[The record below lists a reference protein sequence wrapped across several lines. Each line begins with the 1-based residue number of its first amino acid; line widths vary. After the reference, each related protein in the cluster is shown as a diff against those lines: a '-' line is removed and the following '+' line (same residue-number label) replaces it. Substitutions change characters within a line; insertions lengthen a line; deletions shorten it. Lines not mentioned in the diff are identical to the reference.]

1 MLVATYVYVSDLRN
15 RINTNYRCE
24 HLRRTIRGS
33 SVGFIVP
40 VVYVTVRLFPVG
52 FDLPPPM
59 LASRFASLCDRY
71 SIFAFATPET
81 SGRMCGPNL
90 PRYDKCTNAASCTL
104 GLPFVYGGCFIHI
117 GCGNQRC
124 NTFCRSATL
133 CSAVSPFPPLVAW
146 GRYMPTSR
154 LEHAVVCA

>member
-40 VVYVTVRLFPVG
+40 VVYVTVMLFPVG

-59 LASRFASLCDRY
+59 LASRFASLCDRS
-71 SIFAFATPET
+71 SIFAL
-81 SGRMCGPNL
+81 L
-90 PRYDKCTNAASCTL
+90 PPRRQVAACVAQAYNDMTNARM
-104 GLPFVYGGCFIHI
+104 LPHALWGCHFY
-117 GCGNQRC
+117 
-124 NTFCRSATL
+124 T
-133 CSAVSPFPPLVAW
+133 
-146 GRYMPTSR
+146 
-154 LEHAVVCA
+154 AVVSYILVVGIRDANIAE